1 MLTAEMLAT
10 ANAKIKPLSIH
21 GKNYAE
27 VFQRVNAFRG
37 ICPNGA
43 IKTEM
48 LSNVDGVC
56 IFKATVLDDAGNI
69 LGTGTAYE
77 REGNSNINKNSY
89 IENCET
95 SAVGRAL
102 GMCGIGADVSIASAD
117 EVMNAIVNEAVEK
130 KVKERM
136 AQLNAPAPA
145 AEPANQHSDGVAM
158 KGTISDEYFAKAL
171 LNCKSRNDCLIFKN
185 TYALTEA
192 QTEKF
197 LDYVKKHYPKNGT
210 PTAP

>member
-10 ANAKIKPLSIH
+10 ANASIKTIGIH
-21 GKNYAE
+21 GKQYAE
-27 VFQRVNAFRG
+27 VFQRVNAFRRV
-37 ICPNGA
+37 CPNGA

-48 LSNVDGVC
+48 LSNADGVC
-56 IFKATVLDDAGNI
+56 IFKATIEDEAQNV

-77 REGNSNINKNSY
+77 KEGNSTINRNSY

-102 GMCGIGADVSIASAD
+102 AMCGIGADVSIASAD

-158 KGTISDEYFAKAL
+158 KGTISDEDFAKAL

-197 LDYVKKHYPKNGT
+197 LDFVKKHYPKNGT

>member
-1 MLTAEMLAT
+1 MITAEMLVT

-21 GKNYAE
+21 GRNYAE

-48 LSNVDGVC
+48 LSNEGGVC
-56 IFKATVLDDAGNI
+56 IFRATVLDDAGNI

-77 REGNSNINKNSY
+77 REGNSNINKTSY

-136 AQLNAPAPA
+136 ALEKANEVVAT
-145 AEPANQHSDGVAM
+145 ANQHSDAVTM
-158 KGTISDEYFAKAL
+158 KGTISDEDFAKAL

-197 LDYVKKHYPKNGT
+197 LDFVKKHYPKNGT